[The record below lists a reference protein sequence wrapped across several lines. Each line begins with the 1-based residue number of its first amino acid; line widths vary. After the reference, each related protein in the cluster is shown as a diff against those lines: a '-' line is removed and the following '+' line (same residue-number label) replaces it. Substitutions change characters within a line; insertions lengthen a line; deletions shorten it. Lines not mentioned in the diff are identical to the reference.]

1 MKIDVKKNYL
11 PLKLTLEFETLEEL
25 QAFESIFQVSAII
38 ESEFIAKHLDTENIS
53 DSLPR
58 LFKDEQ
64 VDQLI
69 NDLELHYGNI

>member
-25 QAFESIFQVSAII
+25 QAFESIFQVSVIV
-38 ESEFIAKHLDTENIS
+38 ESEFIAKYLDTEKIS
-53 DSLPR
+53 NLLPGMA
-58 LFKDEQ
+58 KDEH

-69 NDLELHYGNI
+69 NDLELHYGG